1 MNHDCL
7 HNNHNNHNH
16 SHFGIIGYNVFGSET
31 LKRWR
36 LNLNSRVTFKFCY
49 FLLFPDCE
57 CIEKS
62 PQQNEGSII
71 RRIFAMCVPCW
82 SWILNAN
89 LSMVLL
95 NSFVRARLF
104 LSDMCATVH
113 RVVDRGSILSH
124 ISNMNFQFWAVL
136 GMLHLSFF
144 YFFMGKKKL
153 KIF

>member
-7 HNNHNNHNH
+7 HNNHNYHNH
-16 SHFGIIGYNVFGSET
+16 SNFGIIGYNVFGSET

-36 LNLNSRVTFKFCY
+36 LNLNSRVTLKFCY

-62 PQQNEGSII
+62 LQQNEGSKI

-82 SWILNAN
+82 NAN

-95 NSFVRARLF
+95 NSLVRARVF
-104 LSDMCATVH
+104 LSDMYATVH
-113 RVVDRGSILSH
+113 RVVDRGILSH
-124 ISNMNFQFWAVL
+124 ISNMNRIFNSGLFWAV
-136 GMLHLSFF
+136 GVAETKS
-144 YFFMGKKKL
+144 
-153 KIF
+153 